1 MIKRYNM
8 IFFKFFTKFK
18 FHKRRKKNLYE
29 INPEEF
35 IMISENLMKTTNTAH
50 KLLGIIMA
58 SGAPLSHLKNQSIA
72 ATTSPPSI
80 T

>member
-1 MIKRYNM
+1 
-8 IFFKFFTKFK
+8 
-18 FHKRRKKNLYE
+18 
-29 INPEEF
+29 
-35 IMISENLMKTTNTAH
+35 MISENLMKTTNTAH